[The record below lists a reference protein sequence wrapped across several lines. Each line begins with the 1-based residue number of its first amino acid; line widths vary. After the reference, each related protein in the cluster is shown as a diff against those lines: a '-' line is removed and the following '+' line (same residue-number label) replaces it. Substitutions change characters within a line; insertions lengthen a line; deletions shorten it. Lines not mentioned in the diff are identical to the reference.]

1 MATQAPIMVI
11 SRQQELTEGIKS
23 WGERQG
29 RLVLISRSAREA
41 LDQLRSQ
48 PTDAVVID
56 VRMPRLDGMGL
67 SNWLSQLN
75 RETTVIAIGNGDSQK
90 TLKRALSQG
99 VRDFVLS
106 PVAPEHVVQRLERV
120 LAEQRDR
127 KLNGRHLHASRQEP
141 DDSPL
146 LAALRNRSRPPSLK
160 EVQKLYIQHV
170 LKEAG
175 WNVSQAARILGIHRS
190 SLYLK
195 LRQYG
200 LR

>member
-11 SRQQELTEGIKS
+11 SRQPELMKGIKS

-29 RLVLISRSAREA
+29 RPVLISRSAREA
-41 LDQLRSQ
+41 LEQLRSQ

-67 SNWLSQLN
+67 SNWLSQLD

-90 TLKRALSQG
+90 TLQRALSQG

-106 PVAPEHVVQRLERV
+106 PVAPEHVVERLEKA
-120 LAEQRDR
+120 LAEPREPR
-127 KLNGRHLHASRQEP
+127 PNGRSFHPSREES

-146 LAALRNRSRPPSLK
+146 LAALRNRSRLPSLK
-160 EVQKLYIQHV
+160 EVQKLYIEHV

-195 LRQYG
+195 LKQYG

>member
-11 SRQQELTEGIKS
+11 SRQRELMEEIKS
-23 WGERQG
+23 WGRRQG
-29 RLVLISRSAREA
+29 RPVLISRSAREA
-41 LDQLRSQ
+41 LDRLRSQ

-67 SNWLSQLN
+67 GNWLSQLD
-75 RETTVIAIGNGDSQK
+75 RETRVIAIGEGCSEK
-90 TLKRALSQG
+90 TLQRALAQG

-106 PVAPEHVVQRLERV
+106 PVEPQHVVQRLERL
-120 LAEQRDR
+120 LAEQNGAASGVSGP
-127 KLNGRHLHASRQEP
+127 NGRRER

-146 LAALRNRSRPPSLK
+146 LAALRSEDRLPSLR
-160 EVQKLYIQHV
+160 EIQKLYIQHV
-170 LKEAG
+170 LREAG
-175 WNVSQAARILGIHRS
+175 WNVSQAARILGVHRS

-195 LRQYG
+195 LKQYG